1 MDVSTHDLSRHD
13 AADDDDK
20 YMLAIDAVADRYV
33 EAGHPRTIRTL
44 QRYCANGHL
53 DCLKQPTA
61 LGDMYRVTPSSVA
74 RHLAEL
80 DQLSQATGVAIGR
93 DQARPSAT
101 DDVPEPQDNLIAA
114 ETTTSHD
121 QPRHVATEPNAMSR
135 YVERLE
141 DENTF
146 LREQIGTKD
155 EQIKDLTERSRETN
169 HLIGG
174 LQRMLAPL
182 LKSPDPFPHAQTI
195 GEDDPLDRAA

>member
-1 MDVSTHDLSRHD
+1 MDDPMHDLSRHD

-20 YMLAIDAVADRYV
+20 YILTIDAVADRYV

-53 DCLKQPTA
+53 HCLKQPTA
-61 LGDMYRVTPSSVA
+61 LGDMYRVTPASVA

-93 DQARPSAT
+93 DLARSSAT
-101 DDVPEPQDNLIAA
+101 NDAPNPQDNSMATD
-114 ETTTSHD
+114 TTASHD
-121 QPRHVATEPNAMSR
+121 QPRHVATEPDAMSR

-155 EQIKDLTERSRETN
+155 DQIKDLTERSRETN

-182 LKSPDPFPHAQTI
+182 LKSPDPFPPTQTI
-195 GEDDPLDRAA
+195 GEDEPLDHTA